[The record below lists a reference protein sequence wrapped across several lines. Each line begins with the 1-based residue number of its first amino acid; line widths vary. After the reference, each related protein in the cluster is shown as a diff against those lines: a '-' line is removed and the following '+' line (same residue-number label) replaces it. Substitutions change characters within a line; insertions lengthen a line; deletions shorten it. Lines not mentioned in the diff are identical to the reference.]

1 MHFESIENDEEI
13 ELPSMPKVCFI
24 ADLHLFA
31 RRSTASLHQNRMI
44 QSALESDLCVLG
56 GDIFDFRWS
65 TYLTEDET
73 AHAAVEWLREFDRA
87 THHCQVHFLLGNH
100 DDHPELLER
109 LPFLEQ
115 EMPTFEWSRYFYRL
129 GDTLFLHGDVAD
141 KTMTAACLKLQR
153 EQFIHGSRT
162 ELHHRLYD
170 VAIKAQL
177 HRLAPPAV
185 YPCQRVAKRILKY
198 MESVGHGQKTG
209 VKHVYFGHTHRPMD
223 HYLCEGVHFHN
234 GGAPIGN
241 APFRIL
247 SRDVIL
253 NDGENG
259 LESRIRE

>member
-1 MHFESIENDEEI
+1 
-13 ELPSMPKVCFI
+13 MPRICFV

-31 RRSTASLHQNRMI
+31 RRSNAERYQQRI
-44 QSALESDLCVLG
+44 VDAALESDLCLLG

-65 TYLTEDET
+65 TFQTEDET
-73 AHAAVEWLREFDRA
+73 AHAAVEWLREFDRQ
-87 THHCQVHFLLGNH
+87 TKHCHVHFLLGNH

-115 EMPTFEWSRYFYRL
+115 EMLTFEWSRYYYRL

-141 KTMTAACLKLQR
+141 KTMTAACLRLQR
-153 EQFIHGSRT
+153 EQFAHGGRT

-185 YPCQRVAKRILKY
+185 YPCKRVAKRILSY
-198 MESVGHGQKTG
+198 LDSIGQGKETG
-209 VKHVYFGHTHRPMD
+209 ITHVYFGHTHRPMD
-223 HYLCEGVHFHN
+223 HYLFEGVHFHN
-234 GGAPIGN
+234 GGAPIGE

-247 SRDVIL
+247 YRDVAL
-253 NDGENG
+253 GEGEQG
-259 LESRIRE
+259 LQSRIRE